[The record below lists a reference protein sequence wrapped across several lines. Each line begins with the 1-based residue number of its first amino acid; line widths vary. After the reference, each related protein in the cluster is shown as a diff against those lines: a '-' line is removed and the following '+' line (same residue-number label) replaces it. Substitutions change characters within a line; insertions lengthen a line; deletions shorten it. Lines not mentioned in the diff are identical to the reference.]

1 MKDYVYDK
9 LLIYYVY
16 AHDSCVHAH
25 ARLIAV
31 HENDVFHDAV
41 LYTSRG

>member
-9 LLIYYVY
+9 LLIYY
-16 AHDSCVHAH
+16 VHAH

-31 HENDVFHDAV
+31 HENDVIHDAV
-41 LYTSRG
+41 L